1 MARTENLRTEVWQAR
16 ITRTFAEKLRE
27 DAELLDLATRTDI
40 VKAALEMLHR
50 RAEEERMGQSIE
62 EFYQGRI
69 PPLPIGVLSEEDEDA
84 MTAEGSSTRAS
95 A

>member
-1 MARTENLRTEVWQAR
+1 MWQAR

-40 VKAALEMLHR
+40 VKTALEMLHR
-50 RAEEERMGQSIE
+50 RAEQERMGRSIE
-62 EFYQGRI
+62 EFYQGKA
-69 PPLPIGVLSEEDEDA
+69 PPLPIGVLPDDDEDA
-84 MTAEGSSTRAS
+84 VMDDGGRQARAS